1 MHRRQNKDDELTGKI
16 FFGKYKPE
24 KKLGEG
30 SFGKI
35 YSAVN
40 VTDGEHYALKME
52 NKESGQNLLE
62 SEAYFLC
69 YLRGYGIP
77 SVKSYGFSGNYN
89 IMVMELLGKSLED
102 LFQDYKRKFS
112 LKTVCLLA
120 QQMLERMEFIHNKH
134 IIHRD
139 IKPDNFVIGVNN
151 KSEIVYILDF
161 GLAKKYRSS
170 RTLQHIKF
178 NINKKL
184 TGTARYASINA
195 LRGCEQSRR
204 DDLEAIGYVLMYFL
218 RGSLPWQGL
227 KVDRKE
233 DRYKKIYE
241 KKKATTPEELCSG
254 FPPELAEYVRYTRNL
269 EFEQNPD
276 YNYLKGLFRKIM
288 EDKGYDPNDI
298 RFDWS
303 KDIKYKE
310 TYHSN
315 NINTIKNN
323 LEDLQN
329 DEKEK
334 DMQNNN
340 EILGNKHLITNNN
353 LDEINNANKKK
364 NKERVNTQFANYN
377 TTVQVTDNPVPI
389 NVSGQNDDNNIGEPQ
404 KKINNNNN
412 LTDPQIDRFGHTGG
426 GDVTING
433 KKKKKGKDKCFI
445 F

>member
-323 LEDLQN
+323 MEDLQN

-364 NKERVNTQFANYN
+364 NNGERVNTQFANYN
-377 TTVQVTDNPVPI
+377 TTVQVTDNPPY
-389 NVSGQNDDNNIGEPQ
+389 NSGQKED
-404 KKINNNNN
+404 NNNNN
-412 LTDPQIDRFGHTGG
+412 DMKGQGVIDPQQQINKYGQTGN
-426 GDVTING
+426 DNTNG
-433 KKKKKGKDKCFI
+433 KKKKNKKEKCII

>member
-353 LDEINNANKKK
+353 LDEVNNANKKK
-364 NKERVNTQFANYN
+364 NNGERVNTQFANYN
-377 TTVQVTDNPVPI
+377 TTVQVTDNPPY
-389 NVSGQNDDNNIGEPQ
+389 NSGQKED
-404 KKINNNNN
+404 NNNNN
-412 LTDPQIDRFGHTGG
+412 DMKVQGVINPQQQINKYGQTGN
-426 GDVTING
+426 DNTNG
-433 KKKKKGKDKCFI
+433 KKKKNKKEKCII